1 MKALNIKHIPNVRIA
16 LPDSL
21 VSSHKKYIGPL
32 MGYYVENTHYY
43 NILPYDAVAVH
54 EHQQRYGNV
63 SNTMGYVVSK
73 NPFAILGEN
82 IGKRIHY
89 INAQESTVVKM
100 AERFKQSIADKS
112 NNCMNAIHILDESE
126 FKASLHSIWDEA
138 PENVWKSIFEVLNGY
153 KQNYNLV
160 IGYWENDELH
170 IIQIDSLIECKQE
183 VYALK
188 LDVFS
193 RNTGILESSVM
204 LKKKALFIGCGSV
217 GSLVAVELAKAGV
230 GSFMLVDND
239 IFGYHNICRHQCGI
253 YDVGRYKTDAL
264 ADRIL
269 QINPYANVVKYNCTI
284 QEVDRD
290 ELLSFCDEHCIAIGG
305 ADNREGDLYANGIA
319 KKANMPFISIGCW
332 ERAFAGEIFYCLP
345 DGMPD
350 YEDLLIASGYT
361 SGRVTQNRMF
371 YTTEEDLEKVS
382 FEPGISADVN
392 FVVIIGVKLILD
404 LLNRNTPNYTQRLIP
419 HLTQYTLVCNTNN
432 PKIGGEQAEIFTYPL
447 QVTTSIIVPYRKK

>member
-1 MKALNIKHIPNVRIA
+1 
-16 LPDSL
+16 
-21 VSSHKKYIGPL
+21 
-32 MGYYVENTHYY
+32 
-43 NILPYDAVAVH
+43 
-54 EHQQRYGNV
+54 
-63 SNTMGYVVSK
+63 
-73 NPFAILGEN
+73 
-82 IGKRIHY
+82 
-89 INAQESTVVKM
+89 
-100 AERFKQSIADKS
+100 
-112 NNCMNAIHILDESE
+112 
-126 FKASLHSIWDEA
+126 
-138 PENVWKSIFEVLNGY
+138 
-153 KQNYNLV
+153 
-160 IGYWENDELH
+160 
-170 IIQIDSLIECKQE
+170 
-183 VYALK
+183 
-188 LDVFS
+188 
-193 RNTGILESSVM
+193 M

-269 QINPYANVVKYNCTI
+269 QINPYAVVHKYNCTI

-290 ELLSFCDEHCIAIGG
+290 ELLSFCDEDCIAIGG
-305 ADNREGDLYANGIA
+305 ADNREGDLYANNIA
-319 KKANMPFISIGCW
+319 KKADMPFISIGCW

-350 YEDLLIASGYT
+350 YEDFLVAMGYT

-392 FVVIIGVKLILD
+392 FVVIIGVKIILD

-419 HLTQYTLVCNTNN
+419 YLTQYTLVCNTNDT
-432 PKIGGEQAEIFTYPL
+432 KIGGEQAEIFTYPL

>member
-21 VSSHKKYIGPL
+21 ISPHKKYVGPL

-43 NILPYDAVAVH
+43 NILPCDTETVCTN
-54 EHQQRYGNV
+54 HQRFGDV
-63 SNTMGYVVSK
+63 FNTMGYIVSK
-73 NPFAILGEN
+73 NPFSFLGSN
-82 IGKRIHY
+82 IDKRIHY
-89 INAQESTVVKM
+89 INAKKEQNLTM
-100 AERFKQSIADKS
+100 AERFKQSRENKS
-112 NNCMNAIHILDESE
+112 NSWNPDPSLSKPE
-126 FKASLHSIWDEA
+126 FKAKLQSIWDEV
-138 PENVWKSIFEVLNGY
+138 PEDYWNCFFEILSGY
-153 KQNYNLV
+153 KLNDNYV
-160 IGYWENDELH
+160 IGYWENNKLH
-170 IIQIDSLIECKQE
+170 IIQLDSLIECKQE
-183 VYALK
+183 LYALK

-193 RNTGILESSVM
+193 RNTGILESSIM

-269 QINPYANVVKYNCTI
+269 QINPYAVVHKYNCTI

-290 ELLSFCDEHCIAIGG
+290 ELLSFCDEDCIAIGG
-305 ADNREGDLYANGIA
+305 ADNREGDLYANDIA
-319 KKANMPFISIGCW
+319 KKTNMPFISIGCW

-350 YEDLLIASGYT
+350 YEDFLVAMGYT

-392 FVVIIGVKLILD
+392 FVVIIGVKIILD

-419 HLTQYTLVCNTNN
+419 YLTQYTLVCNTNDT
-432 PKIGGEQAEIFTYPL
+432 KIGGEQAEIFTYPL